1 MSNLTALLTGASIGA
16 GAMYVLD
23 PQLGRRR
30 RALARDKLVL
40 AQRKTQ
46 AAASVTARDLKNRTA
61 GLVAQGRSRFMQGGV
76 DDEVLRE
83 RVRSKLG
90 FLVRHPSAIEA
101 QVSDGHVV
109 LSGHVLSD
117 EVAQLIK
124 GVRSVQGVQDVEN
137 RLQVHSEPGNIPA
150 LQGDKPKPTGQPI
163 DILQQHWSPSTRSL
177 VILFGL
183 GLLAYSFGNG
193 TRLYTSY
200 RSKRTGRAQDEYT
213 AGWNS

>member
-61 GLVAQGRSRFMQGGV
+61 GLVAEGRSRFMQGGV

-117 EVAQLIK
+117 
-124 GVRSVQGVQDVEN
+124 
-137 RLQVHSEPGNIPA
+137 
-150 LQGDKPKPTGQPI
+150 
-163 DILQQHWSPSTRSL
+163 
-177 VILFGL
+177 
-183 GLLAYSFGNG
+183 
-193 TRLYTSY
+193 
-200 RSKRTGRAQDEYT
+200 
-213 AGWNS
+213 